1 MDAATLARVF
11 EPFFTTKPLGQGTG
25 LGLAAAHGIV
35 TQSGGYITVLSSPGQ
50 GTSFTVYLPIVAPS
64 DAIERRAEGS
74 RPVTDARHSGATVL
88 VVDDEPA
95 VRAIA
100 ARSLE
105 YGGFRVVEAP
115 DGADAIQ
122 LVDRHGPPQIV
133 LTDLMMPGVGGAEL
147 ARRLKER
154 WPALPIVF
162 MSGYSAEELRRQGA
176 IGFEGE
182 LIQKP
187 FTPDGLVRS
196 VAAALARAG
205 TAQPAGD

>member
-1 MDAATLARVF
+1 MDAGTLARIF

-35 TQSGGYITVLSSPGQ
+35 TQSGGYVTVVSSPGQ
-50 GTSFTVYLPIVAPS
+50 GSSFTMYLPVVVLSDVA
-64 DAIERRAEGS
+64 ERRAES
-74 RPVTDARHSGATVL
+74 LPPASDETHTGATVL

-95 VRAIA
+95 VCAIA
-100 ARSLE
+100 ARSLQ

-122 LVDRHGPPQIV
+122 LVDRHGPPEIV

-205 TAQPAGD
+205 TTLPAGD